1 MYFKDIALGEV
12 LSESDGHFCRSG
24 DVSWTLEVTREVWAR
39 RLLRELGRSESI
51 VVFLQ
56 TALAELA
63 EPEEEGQVK
72 DAHGFPFEPP
82 GGRFA

>member
-1 MYFKDIALGEV
+1 MYLKDVALGEV

-24 DVSWTLEVTREVWAR
+24 DVSGTREVTQEVWAR
-39 RLLRELGRSESI
+39 RLVRELGRS

-63 EPEEEGQVK
+63 EPEEEGQVE